1 MSVTLGV
8 GAGIAAGLLGMAGQ
22 LGGTA
27 IQGAWQQKLNDQQ
40 YAFNAREAQR
50 QRDFEKE
57 MSSTA
62 YQRAVADMKAAGINP
77 ASLAGTMNAASTPSA
92 AAASGSAGVAPNL
105 SSFGSGMSAA
115 SVAMINEAC
124 KDKRFAQELAL
135 ANRKQLIEE
144 AKASYYNAAAAVKQF
159 DNNSNLADGIQIKK
173 L

>member
-22 LGGTA
+22 LGGSV

-40 YAFNAREAQR
+40 YAYNAREAAR
-50 QRDFEKE
+50 QRNFEKE

-62 YQRAVADMKAAGINP
+62 YQRAVADMEAAGINP
-77 ASLAGTMNAASTPSA
+77 ASLAGSMNAASTPSA

-105 SSFGSGMSAA
+105 SNLGSGMSAA

-135 ANRKQLIEE
+135 ANRKQLIDE
-144 AKASYYNAAAAVKQF
+144 AKANYYSAANAYE
-159 DNNSNLADGIQIKK
+159 NLAKDINIKK